1 MIMVD
6 EKLYVCF
13 FRLNI
18 FLFLFLQ
25 FEFFFDMDR

>member
-13 FRLNI
+13 FLGWTFFVFAVRV
-18 FLFLFLQ
+18 LF
-25 FEFFFDMDR
+25 DINC